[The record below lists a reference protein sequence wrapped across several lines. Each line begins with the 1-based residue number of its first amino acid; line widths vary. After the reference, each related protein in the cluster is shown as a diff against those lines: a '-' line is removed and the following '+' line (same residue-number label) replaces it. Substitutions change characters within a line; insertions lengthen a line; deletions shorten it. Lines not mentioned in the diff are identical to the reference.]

1 MLSAVDAPSGIS
13 PREELAPAVL
23 SNLTGSEAARRGPH
37 HLLVVEGDEC
47 RLLALCV
54 RPRGAAGVAVS
65 VSCVRTAATAEAGP
79 RFTSML
85 WVQVPAPVSALPDGK
100 GRRLMMEAEVASCAV
115 PGEMVLYSYVR
126 TKYTSPELPCSMKLF
141 LQLNTNTFPCPVSCI
156 LSKSVQIVIS

>member
-37 HLLVVEGDEC
+37 HLLVVEGDER

-65 VSCVRTAATAEAGP
+65 VSCVRTTATAEAGP
-79 RFTSML
+79 WFTSML
-85 WVQVPAPVSALPDGK
+85 WAQVPAPVSALPDGK
-100 GRRLMMEAEVASCAV
+100 GRPLVMEAEVASCAV
-115 PGEMVLYSYVR
+115 PGEMVLYVR
-126 TKYTSPELPCSMKLF
+126 QGSPSR
-141 LQLNTNTFPCPVSCI
+141 NSSGFPNRQNRSGKPV
-156 LSKSVQIVIS
+156 KPTGKPTRAVF